1 LDDLDHFV
9 LDPIVRQLDWNLL
22 RTFIVIV
29 QEKSLTGAANRL
41 LLTQPAISSAL
52 KKLETRLGAKLI
64 ERGGRAFSVTPEGLA
79 LFAECLAVYGQI
91 AALPARLDAVQKKVT
106 GTVNIAA
113 ASGAASDILDE
124 ALDVFHASY
133 PDVALSINISSSVN
147 ATQSVRANVAP
158 LAICY
163 AQSTF
168 ETLNYDH
175 LREVVFGLYCGPRH
189 RLYGRWDVD
198 LSDLAGESFISFQ
211 TDRLADDQWPEELL
225 RFRQKM
231 SFRTIGNSFNLSEVF
246 RMVSANLGIG
256 LFPVSTVLR
265 AEEDGRLWR
274 LPPRDDSLKASVYL
288 ITNPAKR
295 VTIGEAAFIDV
306 VRQLA
311 RRPRI
316 SERASRHRVPIK
328 SSD

>member
-1 LDDLDHFV
+1 MDHLDHFV

-29 QEKSLTGAANRL
+29 QEKSLTRAANRL

-52 KKLETRLGAKLI
+52 QKLEGRLGVKLI
-64 ERGGRAFSVTPEGLA
+64 ERGGRAFSVTPEGQA
-79 LFAECLAVYGQI
+79 LFNECLVVYGQI
-91 AALPARLDAVQKKVT
+91 AALPARLDAVHKKIT

-113 ASGAASDILDE
+113 ASGAASDILDD
-124 ALDVFHASY
+124 ALDEFHTGY
-133 PDVALSINISSSVN
+133 PDVALSINISSSLN
-147 ATQSVRANVAP
+147 ATQSVRAQVAS
-158 LAICY
+158 LSICY

-168 ETLNYDH
+168 EALKYDH
-175 LREVVFGLYCGPRH
+175 LREIIFGLYCGPRH
-189 RLYGRWDVD
+189 RLYGQRDVE
-198 LSDLAGESFISFQ
+198 LSDLRGESFISFQ

-246 RMVSANLGIG
+246 RMVSANMGVG
-256 LFPVSTVLR
+256 LFPVSTVSR

-274 LPPRDDSLKASVYL
+274 LPPYGKTLTGNVYL

-295 VTIGEAAFIDV
+295 LTNGETAFIEV
-306 VRQLA
+306 VRKLA
-311 RRPRI
+311 RRRGG
-316 SERASRHRVPIK
+316 SERAPRHQAPIK
-328 SSD
+328 SRD